1 MRLLFSFLLIATLSF
16 LSTNVNAQLFEDF
29 EQGEKDSYS
38 SANVSLE
45 SGQWAFD
52 DALIGTHAN
61 DKKNGAKSARIKGH
75 IAMNFDYPN
84 GLLEL
89 SFYAANYSTNTGGKV
104 QVSYSTDG
112 GTNWISFGDPIVL
125 TSTLTK
131 YEYTENIA
139 GSIRLKFTKTGG
151 DRINVDDVRIT
162 DYVDINEEPSL
173 FVQFNGVTYSNGST
187 FDFGENTGQTS
198 AVLKLRN
205 IGEQELSISSY
216 EIIGEEFTV
225 NNDLTGT
232 LANLESQSFVVSF
245 ASDLPGIKTG
255 VLTINSNDPENE
267 QFVINLSA
275 ERLNTN
281 EPIPI
286 NIARNL
292 PLGSTVTVTGW
303 ITAASQFRGPVYFQD
318 NTGAIAWYNDAI
330 MRQDWLLDA
339 VIGDSLVVTGELG
352 SFNGLL
358 QFINDTSYEILHES
372 HNEVE
377 PIDITLADLN
387 SGNYEARLVRITD
400 AEFAVTG
407 LFSGGNNYIVT
418 DPSGQGQ
425 VRIDGFTNINGTI
438 IPNGITEITGIAG
451 RYQATHQLMPRFTSD
466 IVDLSGPIITT
477 IPPYEVSATTNSITF
492 QWETEVA
499 GHSEVRYGI
508 TSSLEM
514 GQVVDELPKTTHS
527 ITIDGLSPATAYKIQ
542 LRSAVESDTSTT
554 AIYIASTRSP
564 IGTNGNIYTF
574 FNKDVDHEL
583 ATYREADQN
592 IDFSQ
597 KLIEYIQKAEETAE
611 FAFYSISGDVGIA
624 VANALIAAKN
634 RGVDVRV
641 IATGH
646 TGTTND
652 IITYLASAGIK
663 AVQSIGVEQMHNK
676 FAVIDAYHADPAKTW
691 IITSSWNA
699 TDGGTNSQFQNMVIV
714 QDVALARAYWLE
726 FNQMWGADLGPFNA
740 SKAKFGPN
748 KSIVNPSV
756 FWIGEDNVRVEAY
769 FSPQANTETKII
781 RALSTAEKNIDL
793 TLNLITRRTISDA
806 MFERFNQGVKVRG
819 SIGVVTG
826 TGAQFDYLS
835 TWADVHHFSEEAF
848 GLLHH
853 KYAIIDGET
862 TSNNSKV
869 ITGSHNW
876 SSNANFNN
884 DENILIIQSPRVANE
899 YLQEFAARYRQA
911 GGLDQFNPMVLVE
924 EFDDTVLRTGLHL
937 QNYPNPVQT
946 STNIRFV
953 ISSSTSAS
961 LNVYDV
967 LGRNVFNLI
976 NAKQLMPGEHIIP
989 FDASGLPNG
998 LYIYRLSLNDGRSE
1012 SGNMLIV
1019 K

>member
-451 RYQATHQLMPRFTSD
+451 
-466 IVDLSGPIITT
+466 
-477 IPPYEVSATTNSITF
+477 
-492 QWETEVA
+492 
-499 GHSEVRYGI
+499 
-508 TSSLEM
+508 
-514 GQVVDELPKTTHS
+514 
-527 ITIDGLSPATAYKIQ
+527 
-542 LRSAVESDTSTT
+542 
-554 AIYIASTRSP
+554 
-564 IGTNGNIYTF
+564 
-574 FNKDVDHEL
+574 
-583 ATYREADQN
+583 
-592 IDFSQ
+592 
-597 KLIEYIQKAEETAE
+597 
-611 FAFYSISGDVGIA
+611 
-624 VANALIAAKN
+624 
-634 RGVDVRV
+634 
-641 IATGH
+641 
-646 TGTTND
+646 
-652 IITYLASAGIK
+652 
-663 AVQSIGVEQMHNK
+663 
-676 FAVIDAYHADPAKTW
+676 
-691 IITSSWNA
+691 
-699 TDGGTNSQFQNMVIV
+699 
-714 QDVALARAYWLE
+714 
-726 FNQMWGADLGPFNA
+726 
-740 SKAKFGPN
+740 
-748 KSIVNPSV
+748 
-756 FWIGEDNVRVEAY
+756 
-769 FSPQANTETKII
+769 
-781 RALSTAEKNIDL
+781 
-793 TLNLITRRTISDA
+793 
-806 MFERFNQGVKVRG
+806 
-819 SIGVVTG
+819 
-826 TGAQFDYLS
+826 
-835 TWADVHHFSEEAF
+835 
-848 GLLHH
+848 
-853 KYAIIDGET
+853 
-862 TSNNSKV
+862 
-869 ITGSHNW
+869 
-876 SSNANFNN
+876 
-884 DENILIIQSPRVANE
+884 
-899 YLQEFAARYRQA
+899 
-911 GGLDQFNPMVLVE
+911 
-924 EFDDTVLRTGLHL
+924 
-937 QNYPNPVQT
+937 
-946 STNIRFV
+946 
-953 ISSSTSAS
+953 
-961 LNVYDV
+961 
-967 LGRNVFNLI
+967 
-976 NAKQLMPGEHIIP
+976 
-989 FDASGLPNG
+989 
-998 LYIYRLSLNDGRSE
+998 
-1012 SGNMLIV
+1012 
-1019 K
+1019 